1 MRIWSDTQ
9 LHDNLSKILEQ
20 RGKYGP
26 GGTGPEA
33 AAMLQDIELK
43 FHNLLAEKVVTI
55 RQEYEELFML
65 HCPKGTR

>member
-1 MRIWSDTQ
+1 
-9 LHDNLSKILEQ
+9 
-20 RGKYGP
+20 
-26 GGTGPEA
+26 
-33 AAMLQDIELK
+33 MLQDIELK